1 MTTNKLRNF
10 SYSWYGQRD
19 MAENGQEK
27 KKKKPRYRKLKELMT
42 QIKVKIHFCKLC

>member
-27 KKKKPRYRKLKELMT
+27 KKKASIQKAKRINDTNK
-42 QIKVKIHFCKLC
+42 CKDTFL